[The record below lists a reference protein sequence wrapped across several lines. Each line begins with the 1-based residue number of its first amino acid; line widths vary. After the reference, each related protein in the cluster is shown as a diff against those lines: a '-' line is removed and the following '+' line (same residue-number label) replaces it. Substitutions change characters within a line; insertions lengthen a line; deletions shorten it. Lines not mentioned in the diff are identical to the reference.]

1 MMRNLVWTFWLALIV
16 SIVGT
21 FVISALLMKQ
31 WNSFISYSQVEGR
44 PNYPLQAL
52 AKEVEAE
59 LNKNGNLET
68 LLLNNSLTEFG
79 DVYLINSAGADV
91 LGRTLPKQI
100 TILGSSLDV
109 IHVKRQSATKPP
121 ILSLPIRSDRGKFY
135 SMVFH
140 FDSPTHPIWILF
152 KKFGLYWVS
161 VAALIISGLI
171 SWWLAAKIARPIQSL
186 ALASGLQGEGD
197 FSTAIDER
205 IRQRPDEIGALA
217 QQLHT
222 SGIKIQNLLK
232 KQKDFLRDVSHEVR
246 TPLARLQVAAET
258 LELDAR
264 DERALNQIKHQV
276 LVIDQL
282 VQNLLHLSHLIAHL
296 SLIILKASLFAI
308 WFIAAWK
315 TRKWLRASKTSLS
328 DNPRYRLARSK
339 RHRGSVFTGS
349 SAGQSNGQCDSS
361 LSEHGEITVSCEI
374 GKEHCYLGICDQGD
388 GVAENSLEEIFE
400 PFVRLDSSRN
410 RQTGGFGLGLSL
422 VKRIAESHNGSVIA
436 SNHAGGF
443 TIKLIIPLET
453 NTLKPMPNGFD
464 NKA

>member
-282 VQNLLHLSHLIAHL
+282 VQNLLHLSHFDRPSQSHNIESIPLRNLVYRCVENAQMVASLKNI
-296 SLIILKASLFAI
+296 SLIIQDIDWQGLSVTGVQFLLDRALDNLMDNAI
-308 WFIAAWK
+308 
-315 TRKWLRASKTSLS
+315 
-328 DNPRYRLARSK
+328 
-339 RHRGSVFTGS
+339 RHSP
-349 SAGQSNGQCDSS
+349 
-361 LSEHGEITVSCEI
+361 EHGEITVSCVI

-388 GVAENSLEEIFE
+388 GVAEDSLEEIFE

-453 NTLKPMPNGFD
+453 NTVKPIPNGFD
-464 NKA
+464 NRA

>member
-1 MMRNLVWTFWLALIV
+1 MDSFQKIWP
-16 SIVGT
+16 
-21 FVISALLMKQ
+21 LL
-31 WNSFISYSQVEGR
+31 G
-44 PNYPLQAL
+44 
-52 AKEVEAE
+52 
-59 LNKNGNLET
+59 
-68 LLLNNSLTEFG
+68 
-79 DVYLINSAGADV
+79 
-91 LGRTLPKQI
+91 
-100 TILGSSLDV
+100 
-109 IHVKRQSATKPP
+109 
-121 ILSLPIRSDRGKFY
+121 
-135 SMVFH
+135 
-140 FDSPTHPIWILF
+140 
-152 KKFGLYWVS
+152 S

-282 VQNLLHLSHLIAHL
+282 VQNLLHLSHFDRPSQSHNIE
-296 SLIILKASLFAI
+296 SIP
-308 WFIAAWK
+308 
-315 TRKWLRASKTSLS
+315 LRNLVYRCVENAQMVAEPQKHLS

-361 LSEHGEITVSCEI
+361 LSR
-374 GKEHCYLGICDQGD
+374 
-388 GVAENSLEEIFE
+388 AW
-400 PFVRLDSSRN
+400 R
-410 RQTGGFGLGLSL
+410 
-422 VKRIAESHNGSVIA
+422 
-436 SNHAGGF
+436 
-443 TIKLIIPLET
+443 
-453 NTLKPMPNGFD
+453 D
-464 NKA
+464 NC